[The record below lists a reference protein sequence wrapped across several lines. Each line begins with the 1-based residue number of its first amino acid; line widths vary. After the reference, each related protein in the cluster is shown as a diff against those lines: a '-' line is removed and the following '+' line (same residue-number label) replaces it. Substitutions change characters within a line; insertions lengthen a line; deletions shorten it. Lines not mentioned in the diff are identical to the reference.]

1 MKYDNYKVHLCAKM
15 PGWFLNFFL
24 HLPAKDPDEDANGN
38 VRYAIVASVM
48 PKSQSL
54 FAINSI
60 TGRIKTTKALD
71 YEDMKEH
78 ILIIMASDKGSPK
91 RETRFSVV
99 ISVVDVNDHKPVFLR
114 SEFEAEVEVDATP
127 GKSVLKVFAK
137 DKDDG
142 TNAQLKFSIK
152 AGNDNSAFYI
162 DQNSGVIR
170 VATKLSNS
178 INKYRL
184 QIQV

>member
-1 MKYDNYKVHLCAKM
+1 M
-15 PGWFLNFFL
+15 
-24 HLPAKDPDEDANGN
+24 
-38 VRYAIVASVM
+38 I
-48 PKSQSL
+48 PKSHSL

-60 TGRIKTTKALD
+60 TGRIETTKALD

-78 ILIIMASDKGSPK
+78 ILIIKASDKGSPK

-99 ISVVDVNDHKPVFLR
+99 VSVVDVNDHKPVFLR

-127 GKSVLKVFAK
+127 GKSVLKVFAR
-137 DKDDG
+137 DEDDG
-142 TNAQLKFSIK
+142 TNARLKFSIK
-152 AGNDNSAFYI
+152 AGNDISAFYI

-170 VATKLSNS
+170 VAAKLSNS

-184 QIQV
+184 QIQVSDSGSPAKTAETYVVVSSQYLNDSFAGFGPHLSIFLW

>member
-1 MKYDNYKVHLCAKM
+1 M
-15 PGWFLNFFL
+15 
-24 HLPAKDPDEDANGN
+24 
-38 VRYAIVASVM
+38 I

-54 FAINSI
+54 FEINSI

-78 ILIIMASDKGSPK
+78 ILVIKASDKGSPK
-91 RETRFSVV
+91 RESRFSVV
-99 ISVVDVNDHKPVFLR
+99 ISVVDVNDHKPIFLR

-127 GKSVLKVFAK
+127 GKSVLKVFAR

-142 TNAQLKFSIK
+142 TNARLKFSIK
-152 AGNDNSAFYI
+152 AGNANSAFFI
-162 DQNSGVIR
+162 DQNSGVIQ

-184 QIQV
+184 QIQVSDSGTPAKTAETYVVVSPQYLSDGFVGFVPHLSILW